1 MFVDVI
7 VKYKGESER
16 VTATIGQ
23 DSNYLHNVQ
32 QDFVNYPDLE
42 YIRLELSTYWRNK
55 RDEEYKRTKS
65 V

>member
-7 VKYKGESER
+7 VKYKGEPER

-23 DSNYLHNVQ
+23 DSNYLNNVQ
-32 QDFVNYPDLE
+32 QDFVDYPDLE

-55 RDEEYKRTKS
+55 RDEQGNS
-65 V
+65 N